1 MEQLELN
8 LQYEFSLGTG
18 GILNVHGGRYPA
30 NAQPEQ
36 VAETLSVIGP
46 YQTNGPELP

>member
-1 MEQLELN
+1 MGQLELK
-8 LQYEFSLGTG
+8 LQYEFSLDTG
-18 GILNVHGGRYPA
+18 GILNVHSGHYPA

-36 VAETLSVIGP
+36 VAGTLSVIGP